1 MLTKQSVKK
10 PFTVLVA
17 VIMIIVFGVVSFT
30 RMTPDLFPK
39 IDLPYVAVFT
49 TYPGASSQ
57 EVEKT
62 VTQPLEQQMASLENL
77 KNISSVSQDNAS
89 IILLEFEQDAELDT
103 VSVDIRDKIDLSK
116 SGWDD
121 TVQTPVI
128 MKLNPSM
135 IPTTVAAVSVKG
147 SSTEETSAL
156 LSEELLRKLE
166 GTEGVASVTTA
177 GLVENSVY
185 VSLDEKKIDEIN
197 EKIQNAVSDSFA
209 DAKKSVNN
217 QIAAAND
224 SIAQLEAAK
233 GTIKSSQD
241 MLAENSQSVK
251 DVIKSLKTLAMTKEG
266 LESANETLKTQ
277 IASQLPEGATEE
289 EINAACEAN
298 SVYKA
303 NVQAIAAAKKA
314 MDGITEQLA
323 PFSGFLSQMGID
335 VNKLNTL
342 DEVTKAESS
351 LNENLQKTEN
361 SLNNGMAEIA
371 GNSALLNSANMQL
384 QSSLSQ
390 IALQE
395 ASGKASASQI
405 SSYLTPEGISSLI
418 TAQNFEMPAGYIS
431 EDGQDVI
438 VTVGDKIDSP
448 DELKNTVLLDLGI
461 DGVEPITLADV
472 AAVTYMADGEK
483 TYSKINGEDGIMLV
497 FSKQSDYGTTEV
509 AENIKDRF
517 DELSGEYDGLEFSV
531 LSDQGDYIN
540 IAIDSVLE
548 SLVLGGLFAILV
560 LFFFLRD
567 FKPTIITALSIPIS
581 ITFAIVLMYFTG
593 VTLNIISLAGLAV
606 GTGMLVDNSIVVI
619 ENIYRLRSLGYSKI
633 KAAVSGAAQVA
644 GAITASTLTT
654 VCVFLPIVFV
664 DGITK
669 TVFVDM
675 ALTVTY
681 SLMASLIV
689 ALTLVPTMGS
699 TILGNIKKVTVMGP
713 ESKTVDKYRNLAEKA
728 LNHKAIVL
736 VAVVVLL
743 VATTGLTLSK
753 GFEFIPD
760 MSTPQVSATVQ
771 MPEEASDDDCVRTY
785 DEISEKVWEIDGVST
800 VGATLSSNTAS
811 LMGLGGTSSGD
822 MKNATFYVLLDE
834 DKIKN
839 GDKVADV
846 LSKTGEENGAEV
858 SVSSTADMSAMMGG
872 GGISIRLEGDDLN
885 DLRSAAIKVQNALG
899 DIEGVSEVSDVNEN
913 SSSEIKVIIDREKA
927 MKHGLTVA
935 QVYTQISSK
944 LSGESEATS
953 IEYEG
958 SERSVI
964 VSSDAADDKMSQNQ
978 LMNME
983 ISAGTS
989 SATGASAGSGEAVR
1003 LKDIANVQKD
1013 KTIDTITRTDQKRA
1027 QTVTASV
1034 DEGYNITLTTDK
1046 AEAAVEKLELP
1057 ESVNVVIEGENEQIM
1072 DAMGQ
1077 LVKMFLLGIFLIYL
1091 VMVAQF
1097 QSLLSPFIVMFT
1109 IPLAITGA
1117 MAGLLITGNVLSVVA
1132 MVGIIMLM
1140 GIIVNNAIVLIDCIN
1155 RLRAEGMDRRKSIIE
1170 AGAIRMRP
1178 VLMTAA
1184 TTILG
1189 LLPMA
1194 VGTGSG
1200 SEMIQPVA
1208 VVCIGGLLYATLMT
1222 LFVIPVMYDI
1232 LASKKTKVISEDEL
1246 TITLE

>member
-303 NVQAIAAAKKA
+303 NVQAIASAKKA

-323 PFSGFLSQMGID
+323 PFSEFLSQMGID

-509 AENIKDRF
+509 AENVKDRF

-713 ESKTVDKYRNLAEKA
+713 ESKTVDKYRSLAEKA

-785 DEISEKVWEIDGVST
+785 DEISEKVSEIDGVST

-839 GDKVADV
+839 GDNVADV
-846 LSKTGEENGAEV
+846 LSKIGEENGAEV

-944 LSGESEATS
+944 LSGESEATG

-989 SATGASAGSGEAVR
+989 STTGASAGSGESVK

-1013 KTIDTITRTDQKRA
+1013 KTLDTITRTDQKRA

-1155 RLRAEGMDRRKSIIE
+1155 RLRAEGMDRRESIIE

-1246 TITLE
+1246 TITSE